1 MPFTGFFFGFKTDKL
16 IKILRQQMEQEQK
29 MIPPSSNLLVLMQVR
44 HPVPDRVK

>member
-1 MPFTGFFFGFKTDKL
+1 MPFTGFFFGFKTDNL
-16 IKILRQQMEQEQK
+16 IKILRQMEQEQK